1 MATAEIRHI
10 FPLSADQFWDLIGDF
25 GDTGKWSGRPPEA
38 CLRSGRGVGALRTLT
53 LADGRQIVDRLE
65 AQGDKFM
72 TYSIVTSPFPVVS
85 YKATM
90 AVSPLG
96 PKSCE
101 FSWSGEFEPSGQT
114 DTQSVAF
121 WENIYRSGIA
131 MMERTISEM
140 G

>member
-90 AVSPLG
+90 AVSPLARNRVNSVG
-96 PKSCE
+96 RESLSRPAKLTLS
-101 FSWSGEFEPSGQT
+101 PS
-114 DTQSVAF
+114 
-121 WENIYRSGIA
+121 RSGKTSIV
-131 MMERTISEM
+131 RVSP
-140 G
+140 